1 MGKQTVDLIHGEIRS
16 NLLRFA
22 LPLFLG
28 QLFQQL
34 YNMADALVVGNY
46 LGQDALAAVTST
58 GSLIFLVVGFFG
70 GMFSGVGVV
79 IARSFGA
86 QDAPQTRRAVGTAV
100 SFALIA
106 GGIMTL
112 LGTVG
117 CAPLLRLM
125 GTPEEVLPLAVS
137 YMRTYFFG
145 AVFVALYN
153 SASGI
158 FQAVSDSRRPL
169 YYLVI
174 SSITNIVMDIVFV
187 GFCKMGVAGAALAT
201 VIAQALS
208 AALAFFRLSRID
220 GLHRVTLRGICI
232 DKPLLREMLRIGLP
246 SGVQNSVIAFANV
259 IVQSSVNSFGA
270 AAMAGNGAYMK
281 LEGFAFIPINAFCAA
296 VTTFV
301 SQNIGAQQFDRV
313 KKGATFGIGFS
324 CLCAAVVGVI
334 FFAFA
339 PAFIRMFGKA
349 PEAVAAG
356 VLRARICSLAYMLLA
371 LSHGIAAVCR
381 GAGYSKVPMFIMLG
395 AWCILRVTY
404 IETVLHL
411 FHNISLVFL
420 AYPITWALS
429 GAAFILYYRRSGW
442 LEKIQKVQ
450 GS

>member
-1 MGKQTVDLIHGEIRS
+1 MGKQKVDLIHGDIRS

-58 GSLIFLVVGFFG
+58 GSLIFLVTGFFG
-70 GMFSGVGVV
+70 GMFGGVGVV
-79 IARSFGA
+79 IARFFGA
-86 QDAPQTRRAVGTAV
+86 NNANQTRRAVGTAV
-100 SFALIA
+100 TFALIA

-117 CAPLLRLM
+117 SAPLLRLM
-125 GTPEEVLPLAVS
+125 GTPAEVLPLAVS

-145 AVFVALYN
+145 AIFVALYN

-169 YYLVI
+169 YYLIV
-174 SSITNIVMDIVFV
+174 SSVTNIVLDILFV
-187 GFCKMGVAGAALAT
+187 GPCQMGVMGAALAT
-201 VIAQALS
+201 VIAQGVS
-208 AALAFFRLSRID
+208 AALAFFRLSRVD
-220 GLHRVTLRGICI
+220 GLHRVTLKGVCL

-259 IVQSSVNSFGA
+259 IVQSSVNSFGS

-281 LEGFAFIPINAFCAA
+281 VEGFAFIPINAFCAA

-301 SQNIGAQQFDRV
+301 SQNIGARQFDRV

-324 CLCAAVVGVI
+324 CLCAATIGVI

-339 PAFIRMFGKA
+339 PTFISLFGKA
-349 PEAVAAG
+349 PAAVEAG
-356 VLRARICSLAYMLLA
+356 VLRARICALCYTLLA

-381 GAGYSKVPMFIMLG
+381 GAGYSKIPMFIMLG
-395 AWCILRVTY
+395 AWCILRVSY

-411 FHNISLVFL
+411 FHSISLVFL
-420 AYPITWALS
+420 AYPITWAVS
-429 GAAFILYYRRSGW
+429 GVAFVLYYRKSGW
-442 LEKIQKVQ
+442 LEKLTD
-450 GS
+450 S

>member
-1 MGKQTVDLIHGEIRS
+1 MGKQKVDLIHGDIRS

-58 GSLIFLVVGFFG
+58 GSLIFLVTGFFG
-70 GMFSGVGVV
+70 GMFGGVGVV
-79 IARSFGA
+79 IARFFGA
-86 QDAPQTRRAVGTAV
+86 NDAHQTRRAVGTAV
-100 SFALIA
+100 TFALIA

-117 CAPLLRLM
+117 SAPLLRLM
-125 GTPEEVLPLAVS
+125 GTPAEVLPLAVS

-145 AVFVALYN
+145 GIFVALYN

-158 FQAVSDSRRPL
+158 FQAVSDSRRPF
-169 YYLVI
+169 YYLIV
-174 SSITNIVMDIVFV
+174 SSVTNVVLDILFV
-187 GFCKMGVAGAALAT
+187 GPCQLGVTGAALAT
-201 VIAQALS
+201 VIAQGVS
-208 AALAFFRLSRID
+208 AALAFFRLSRVD
-220 GLHRVTLRGICI
+220 GLHRVTLKGVCL

-259 IVQSSVNSFGA
+259 IVQSSVNSFGS

-281 LEGFAFIPINAFCAA
+281 IEGFAFIPINAFCAA

-301 SQNIGAQQFDRV
+301 SQNIGARQFDRV

-324 CLCAAVVGVI
+324 CLCAATIGVI

-339 PAFIRMFGKA
+339 PTFISLFGKA
-349 PEAVAAG
+349 PAAVEAG
-356 VLRARICSLAYMLLA
+356 VLRARICALCYTLLA

-395 AWCILRVTY
+395 AWCILRVSY

-420 AYPITWALS
+420 AYPITWAVS
-429 GAAFILYYRRSGW
+429 GVAFVLYYRKSGW
-442 LEKIQKVQ
+442 LEKLTD
-450 GS
+450 S

>member
-1 MGKQTVDLIHGEIRS
+1 MGKQKVDLIHGDIRS

-58 GSLIFLVVGFFG
+58 GSLIFLVTGFFG
-70 GMFSGVGVV
+70 GMFGGVGVV
-79 IARSFGA
+79 IARFFGA
-86 QDAPQTRRAVGTAV
+86 NDAHQTRRAVGTAV
-100 SFALIA
+100 SFALMA

-117 CAPLLRLM
+117 CAPLLKLM
-125 GTPEEVLPLAVS
+125 GTPDEVLPLAVS

-145 AVFVALYN
+145 AIFVALYN

-169 YYLVI
+169 YYLVV
-174 SSITNIVMDIVFV
+174 SSVTNIVLDLLFV
-187 GFCKMGVAGAALAT
+187 GPCQLGVMGAALAT
-201 VIAQALS
+201 VIAQGIS
-208 AALAFFRLSRID
+208 AALAFFRLSRVD
-220 GLHRVTLRGICI
+220 GLHRVTLKGICV
-232 DKPLLREMLRIGLP
+232 DKVLLREMLRIGLP

-259 IVQSSVNSFGA
+259 IVQSSVNSFGS

-281 LEGFAFIPINAFCAA
+281 VEGFAFIPINAFCAA

-301 SQNIGAQQFDRV
+301 SQNIGARQFDRV
-313 KKGATFGIGFS
+313 KKGASFGVGFS
-324 CLCAAVVGVI
+324 CLCAAVIGLI

-339 PAFIRMFGKA
+339 PTFIGMFGKA
-349 PEAVAAG
+349 EAAVEAG
-356 VLRARICSLAYMLLA
+356 VLRARICSLCYVLLA

-395 AWCILRVTY
+395 AWCILRVAY

-420 AYPITWALS
+420 AYPITWAVS
-429 GAAFILYYRRSGW
+429 GIAFVWYYRKSGW
-442 LEKIQKVQ
+442 LERLMKT
-450 GS
+450 

>member
-1 MGKQTVDLIHGEIRS
+1 MGKQKVDLIQGDIRS

-58 GSLIFLVVGFFG
+58 GSLIFLVTGFFG
-70 GMFSGVGVV
+70 GMFGGVGVV
-79 IARSFGA
+79 IARFFGA
-86 QDAPQTRRAVGTAV
+86 NDAHQTRRAVGTAV
-100 SFALIA
+100 TFALIA

-112 LGTVG
+112 LGTAG
-117 CAPLLRLM
+117 CAPLLKWM
-125 GTPEEVLPLAVS
+125 GTPDEVLPLAIS

-145 AVFVALYN
+145 AIFVALYN

-169 YYLVI
+169 YYLIV
-174 SSITNIVMDIVFV
+174 SSVTNIVLDILFV
-187 GFCKMGVAGAALAT
+187 GPCQMGVMGAALAT

-208 AALAFFRLSRID
+208 AALAFFRLSRVD
-220 GLHRVTLRGICI
+220 GLHRVTIKGICL

-259 IVQSSVNSFGA
+259 IVQSSVNSFGS

-281 LEGFAFIPINAFCAA
+281 VEGFAFIPINAFCAA

-301 SQNIGAQQFDRV
+301 SQNIGARQFERV

-324 CLCAAVVGVI
+324 CLCAAVIGII

-339 PAFIRMFGKA
+339 PTFIGLFGKA
-349 PEAVAAG
+349 EAAVEAG
-356 VLRARICSLAYMLLA
+356 VLRARICALCYALLA

-395 AWCILRVTY
+395 AWCIFRVAY

-420 AYPITWALS
+420 AYPITWAMS
-429 GAAFILYYRRSGW
+429 GIAFVWYYRKSGW
-442 LEKIQKVQ
+442 LEKLK
-450 GS
+450 